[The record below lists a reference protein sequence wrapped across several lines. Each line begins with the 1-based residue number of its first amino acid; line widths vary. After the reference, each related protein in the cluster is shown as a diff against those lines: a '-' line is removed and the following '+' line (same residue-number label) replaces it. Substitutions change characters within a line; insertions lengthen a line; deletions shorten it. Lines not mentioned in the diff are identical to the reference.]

1 MSVPPLHPG
10 LHPGHE
16 EVNHH
21 REEVFW
27 NIAVRFELGVIA
39 VLNGFHPEIAALDLN
54 LPSVGHQSC
63 DHVALQR
70 LRQGSGRL
78 GTTPAMPA

>member
-27 NIAVRFELGVIA
+27 NIAVRFELV
-39 VLNGFHPEIAALDLN
+39 F
-54 LPSVGHQSC
+54 
-63 DHVALQR
+63 HVADFADEFKA
-70 LRQGSGRL
+70 LRC
-78 GTTPAMPA
+78 